1 MNQWLGSKFTPSHGT
16 QTGEDLLSALSHLHV
31 PHTHQTKVYPSVCPW
46 LDRHVRKAS
55 HTVTQTHIPHDSDD
69 TIENIPVEL
78 NIDETIWKL

>member
-1 MNQWLGSKFTPSHGT
+1 MGEKPLSKYTLPCAG
-16 QTGEDLLSALSHLHV
+16 
-31 PHTHQTKVYPSVCPW
+31 

-78 NIDETIWKL
+78 NIDETI